1 MNRAF
6 IFSVVFSMLAST
18 AGAYEKI
25 EFKALI
31 TSAAM
36 QKPSAIAVTKGKV
49 FVSDLKANAIF
60 VFDSEGKQLKK
71 IEGGLKSPEAL
82 AFGNNRLY
90 VADTGNSRVSV
101 FDPEGKFLWAFSSE
115 GSAPGQLD
123 SPQGIAYGP
132 DNRLYISNTG
142 NSRVEV
148 FNSDGIYLYG
158 FAAVRQDGMTKV
170 NPAKISVSR
179 AGDVFVSDPDKSLL
193 LKYDRSGKVLKEFS
207 VANNGAVADRHGML
221 YLINSKEGKVRE
233 FSDMGETVGTFGTRG
248 KGKSEFRNL
257 RDITIDEAGN
267 IYLSD
272 DDNKKV
278 VSINLESAETGPDLP
293 VAPLLDRFMLAGP
306 TEKLAIKADIFSV
319 SPEGKVIAWLPETK
333 ELASFDKGVKKTLV
347 REGKQQGQ
355 VRAPRGLFV
364 DKKGLVY
371 VADTGN
377 DRVQIFNADGS
388 FNNMFGESGS
398 GDGQFRQPSSV
409 AVNAKGNIY
418 VADTKN
424 KKIKA
429 FSPDGIFLFA
439 AGPEMGNV
447 TLVNPVAVRC
457 DEGKNVY
464 ILDSELKKVIV
475 MDSMGKFLRIWDD
488 SGRLQDP
495 ANLTFDGK
503 GFFYILDKGSFNV
516 KIFDDG
522 GAFVAS
528 FFAKGRGD
536 RELWTPQY
544 LAFRNDKIYISDLEN
559 GRVLAFDISYL
570 PEEPFAVKATAAEKG
585 VTLAW
590 LAKSNAWT
598 DGFKVFRSKGADG
611 ELKELGQA
619 KTKTFADDGL
629 TAEATYYYY
638 VAGLSLSGAQGG
650 MSLPAAYY
658 FKPPEAPK
666 AEEPAASASGAENKN
681 VAPMEIVPLGLDY
694 IFSANYKY
702 YQNNPVGKI
711 AVKNNTDSDFTN
723 VKISFFFKDFMDFPS
738 DTVVPEVKAKSQ
750 VEVPLAATLNNRVL
764 SITEDTPIQCQLT
777 MTYYQDGAEKSFT
790 LNQPV
795 KVLSK
800 NAIVWDN
807 PQRLA
812 NFITPK
818 DTPVFG
824 FSRFALNEKAK
835 VEDQTSF
842 LNENALTALMVWEAL
857 GEGGISYLS
866 DPSNPYEAI
875 KSSKTLVL
883 DTVQFPRTTLK
894 LKSGNC
900 SAITALFASILEA
913 AGVRTALIDYPGHI
927 SLAFDTGETDAREVG
942 IPEEY
947 LIKYDNTWWVGFET
961 TMVGKDFYEAVKHE
975 ADLYKQSGPD
985 AHIYEVRQAWTKFE
999 PVTLPDTEPEA
1010 YPDKDKVTA
1019 RVKDASAAMLK
1030 ARYDYFK
1037 DYFGRILAANPN
1049 DIDANINL
1057 GMLTAQ
1063 NGETDEAVKYFN
1075 TVLAKEPFNSAALND
1090 MGNLSF
1096 GQKRYDEAKKY
1107 YFDAAKADPYDADI
1121 WLNLARVSEKLDK
1134 KDDVKAFADR
1144 AAKIDP
1150 STKSTGDKLLK

>member
-1 MNRAF
+1 MNRVF
-6 IFSVVFSMLAST
+6 IFSVMFSLLAST

-25 EFKALI
+25 EFKGQIVSPVL
-31 TSAAM
+31 
-36 QKPSAIAVTKGKV
+36 QKPAALAVSKGKV
-49 FVSDLKANAIF
+49 FVSDLKANSIF
-60 VFDSEGKQLKK
+60 VFDTEGKQLAK
-71 IEGGLKSPEAL
+71 IEGGLKSPQAI
-82 AFGNNRLY
+82 AFGGGRLY
-90 VADTGNSRVSV
+90 VADTDSSRVVV
-101 FDPEGKFLWAFSSE
+101 FNPDGKFLWAFSSD

-123 SPQGIAYGP
+123 SPKGIAYGP
-132 DNRLYISNTG
+132 DNRLYVSNTG
-142 NSRVEV
+142 NSRIEV

-158 FAAVRQDGMTKV
+158 FAAVRQDGVTKL
-170 NPAKISVSR
+170 NPAKITVSR
-179 AGDVFVSDPDKSLL
+179 SGDIFVSDPDKSLL
-193 LKYDRSGKVLKEFS
+193 LKYDRTGKVLKEFS
-207 VANNGAVADRHGML
+207 VANNGAVVDRHGLL

-233 FSDMGETVGTFGTRG
+233 FSDLGETIGTFGTRG

-293 VAPLLDRFMLAGP
+293 IAPLLDRFMISGP
-306 TEKLAIKADIFSV
+306 SDKLAIKADIFSI
-319 SPEGKVIAWLPETK
+319 SPDNKVIAWLPDSK
-333 ELASFDKGVKKTLV
+333 ELALFDKGVKKTLV

-364 DKKGLVY
+364 SSKGMIY

-409 AVNAKGNIY
+409 SVNAKGNIY

-439 AGPEMGNV
+439 AGPEIGNV
-447 TLVNPVAVRC
+447 TLINPVAVRC
-457 DEGKNVY
+457 DENKNVY

-495 ANLTFDGK
+495 AGLTYDGK

-516 KIFDDG
+516 KIFDNA

-536 RELWTPQY
+536 RELWTPQS
-544 LAFRNDKIYISDLEN
+544 LAFRNDKIYLSDLEN

-570 PEEPFAVKATAAEKG
+570 PEEPFEIKAAASETG
-585 VTLAW
+585 TTVSW
-590 LAKSNAWT
+590 NAKSNAWT
-598 DGFKVFRSKGADG
+598 GGFKVFRAKGSG
-611 ELKELGQA
+611 ELKELGSV
-619 KTKTFADDGL
+619 KTKSFDDGGL
-629 TAEATYYYY
+629 SAEATYYYY
-638 VAGLSLSGAQGG
+638 VAGMSVSGAQGG
-650 MSLPAAYY
+650 LSLPAEYY
-658 FKPPEAPK
+658 YKPPEAVK
-666 AEEPAASASGAENKN
+666 AAEPIAATENKN
-681 VAPMEIVPLGLDY
+681 VAPMEIIPVGLDF

-702 YQNNPVGKI
+702 YQNNPVGRI

-723 VKISFFFKDFMDFPS
+723 VKLSFFFKDFMDFPS
-738 DTVVPEVKAKSQ
+738 DTIVKEVKAKSQ
-750 VEVPLAATLNNRVL
+750 TEVDLSATLNNRVL
-764 SITEDTPIQCQLT
+764 SITEDTPIQCQMT
-777 MTYYQDGAEKSFT
+777 MTYYQDGAEKTVT

-800 NAIVWDN
+800 NAITWDN

-824 FSRFALNEKAK
+824 FSRFALNEKAR
-835 VEDQTSF
+835 VQDETSF

-857 GEGGISYLS
+857 GEDGISYLS
-866 DPSNPYEAI
+866 DPANPYEAI

-883 DTVQFPRTTLK
+883 DTVQFPRSTLK

-900 SAITALFASILEA
+900 SAMTALFSSILEA
-913 AGVRTALIDYPGHI
+913 AGVRTALLDYPGHMA
-927 SLAFDTGETDAREVG
+927 LAFDTGETDAREVG

-947 LIKYDNTWWVGFET
+947 LIKYDNTWWVGLEA

-975 ADLYKQSGPD
+975 ADFYRRSGAD
-985 AHIYEVRQAWTKFE
+985 AHIYEVHQAWTKFE
-999 PVTLPDTEPEA
+999 PVTLPDTEPEV
-1010 YPDKDKVTA
+1010 YPDKDKVDA
-1019 RVKDASAAMLK
+1019 RVKATADAMLK
-1030 ARYDYFK
+1030 ARYNYFK
-1037 DYFGRILAANPN
+1037 DYFGRIIAANP
-1049 DIDANINL
+1049 DDVDANINL

-1063 NGETDEAVKYFN
+1063 NGETQDAVKYFN

-1134 KDDVKAFADR
+1134 KDDIKAFADR